1 MINGIN
7 VDALHRMVSDVAT
20 DAAKGEVEFEVRSH
34 WAGGTRSE
42 ARVDRWRLGGAERS
56 RDFTIVV
63 DEPEELLGENRA
75 PNPQEMLMAAF
86 NACMM
91 VGYVAGCSIR
101 GIVLEKVEI
110 HTRGMLDLRG
120 FLGLDKTVKPGYDEI
135 EYTVMIKG
143 DGTRE
148 QFEDV
153 HRTVIE
159 TSPNRWNIANPIRLV
174 SSLVVEG

>member
-7 VDALHRMVSDVAT
+7 IAALQKMVSDVAANPAT
-20 DAAKGEVEFEVRSH
+20 GEVEFEVRSR

-42 ARVDRWRLGGAERS
+42 ARVDRWRLGSESGT
-56 RDFTIVV
+56 RDFTIVI
-63 DEPEELLGENRA
+63 DEPEELLGENAA

-101 GIVLEKVEI
+101 GIKLDKVEI
-110 HTRGMLDLRG
+110 HTKGMLDLRG
-120 FLGLDKTVKPGYDEI
+120 FLGIDKSVKPGYDEI
-135 EYTVMIKG
+135 EYSVHIKG
-143 DGTRE
+143 DGTPE

-159 TSPNRWNIANPIRLV
+159 TSPNRWNIANPIRLK
-174 SSLVVEG
+174 SSLMVER